1 MANKSIN
8 FRVDA
13 ELKSNAETVLSEIGL
28 NMSSAL
34 TMFLQ
39 QIVNKRAIPFK
50 LEAKDPFY
58 SPENQALLASR
69 IEKYESGIKTEQEII
84 EG

>member
-69 IEKYESGIKTEQEII
+69 LEKYERGIKTEKEII